1 MEKIVSD
8 VIVIIKGSKNEIE
21 TENRLWVF
29 LLNTIIAII
38 ALAFERIDDELAE
51 SYKAKGYKVERK
63 DIRTIQGIFGPLTY
77 KRRLMKKEEEKA
89 FYPLDRQLG
98 FERYRRYTPYL
109 ELCIVKLAARSVY
122 RVVEESVKILSPVTI
137 SHQKVAMLVRDA
149 GKRYSEYEETMLA
162 VDMKPDEDLA
172 KPDTLYI
179 EGDGLYISRVNGKDP
194 SQENN
199 EGPGKKR
206 RKKESNELHR
216 IQLAE
221 GVEQEGKGKR
231 HRLVSKREFVDT
243 DLARVQKHVERYLE
257 NYYNLQKGVVICN
270 SDNGK
275 GYVRS
280 SFQRMVGECGQFEF
294 FVDPYHVNQKVKT
307 RLSFTQKTFQND
319 VLRALRQYDWE
330 KVDAYLNTAESLAEI
345 EEEHDQVARLR
356 AYLER
361 NWEMLKPHYMRKGL
375 EKVAKCYGTCESN
388 HRQYSYRMKKQGRR
402 WGKEGCLAM
411 AKVLAGLQNDELEP
425 ALSCKFEPVEAPQ
438 SAELR
443 KALRSALKKSPMV
456 PHVGFKNGRIGGY
469 TASSTAIGH
478 LSSIF
483 RI

>member
-1 MEKIVSD
+1 
-8 VIVIIKGSKNEIE
+8 
-21 TENRLWVF
+21 
-29 LLNTIIAII
+29 
-38 ALAFERIDDELAE
+38 
-51 SYKAKGYKVERK
+51 
-63 DIRTIQGIFGPLTY
+63 
-77 KRRLMKKEEEKA
+77 
-89 FYPLDRQLG
+89 
-98 FERYRRYTPYL
+98 
-109 ELCIVKLAARSVY
+109 
-122 RVVEESVKILSPVTI
+122 
-137 SHQKVAMLVRDA
+137 
-149 GKRYSEYEETMLA
+149 
-162 VDMKPDEDLA
+162 
-172 KPDTLYI
+172 
-179 EGDGLYISRVNGKDP
+179 
-194 SQENN
+194 
-199 EGPGKKR
+199 
-206 RKKESNELHR
+206 
-216 IQLAE
+216 
-221 GVEQEGKGKR
+221 
-231 HRLVSKREFVDT
+231 
-243 DLARVQKHVERYLE
+243 
-257 NYYNLQKGVVICN
+257 
-270 SDNGK
+270 
-275 GYVRS
+275 
-280 SFQRMVGECGQFEF
+280 MVGECGQFEF